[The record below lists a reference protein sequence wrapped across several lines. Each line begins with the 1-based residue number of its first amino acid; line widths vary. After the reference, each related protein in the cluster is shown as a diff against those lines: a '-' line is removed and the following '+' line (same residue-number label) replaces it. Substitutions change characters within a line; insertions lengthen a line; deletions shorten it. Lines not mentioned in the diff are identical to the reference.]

1 MHFQL
6 RYQKSFALLLCCLF
20 CSTNIVLAQNK
31 QAAESYEAGLRALG
45 SSDTQ
50 KAIQLFKL
58 AASKDSQY
66 LDPTIALF
74 QVYQDQKN
82 FQSAID
88 CFNEIKKRDSAAS
101 MPFLVKQGIA
111 LASLGRYDAANKL
124 LAPYF
129 SSNSLPSYL
138 KEKANALYAI
148 CQFAIQQ
155 KNAPEISINNMGD
168 SINSPAS
175 EYFPTVSIQD
185 SLFLF
190 MRRKNLSREDFY
202 ASNMGVHGFS
212 AAIPLSDTLNF
223 AAKKGSM
230 SLSADLQTLYYAAD
244 YAEQGY
250 GRYDIYKVQRSA
262 WGWSKPKNL
271 GQRINSDF
279 WDSAPSIAPDGNAI
293 YFASNRPDGLGG
305 IDIYVSYKNEK
316 GFWEEAMNLGPSIN
330 TKGDDQTPFIHADN
344 QSLYFSSNGRPG
356 FGGSDIYVA
365 RKKIDGN
372 WTTPINL
379 GYPINTYD
387 NEGSIAVAS
396 NGANAYIASDRADSR
411 GELDI
416 YKITLAEN
424 TRAYKT
430 WYIKGQIIDAKT
442 KKTLAADLQI
452 VDPKSGYPIMEMQI
466 DSMGQFLLALPYF
479 DSLGLKINS
488 PDHDYLSSILP
499 IESLRNMAGKT
510 FDFALTPIEKI
521 FTKTF
526 NQVYFESN
534 AAILQAISS
543 VELDALVSYLKNTLN
558 AQILI
563 EGHTD
568 NTGTSAQNNLLSL
581 QRANAIGDYLQQ
593 KGIVTNRIQR
603 KGLGSTM
610 PIADNKTAEGRA
622 KNRRTNFTIILK

>member
-1 MHFQL
+1 MGQ
-6 RYQKSFALLLCCLF
+6 S
-20 CSTNIVLAQNK
+20 K
-31 QAAESYEAGLRALG
+31 QAAQIYEAGLSALNKN
-45 SSDTQ
+45 DVQ

-66 LDPTIALF
+66 VDPTIALF
-74 QVYQDQKN
+74 QVYHDQKDFEKAIEYY
-82 FQSAID
+82 FQ
-88 CFNEIKKRDSAAS
+88 IKKIDSAAAL
-101 MPFLVKQGIA
+101 PFLVKQGIS
-111 LASLGRYDAANKL
+111 LASLGRYNAAYKL
-124 LAPYF
+124 IEPYI
-129 SSNSLPSYL
+129 SNNSMPTYL
-138 KEKANALYAI
+138 KDKATALFAV
-148 CQFAIQQ
+148 CQFAISQ
-155 KNAPEISINNMGD
+155 KTAPEISIHNMGD

-190 MRRKNLSREDFY
+190 MRRLNLSREDFY
-202 ASNMGVHGFS
+202 TSSIGSNGFS
-212 AAIPLSDTLNF
+212 AATPLSDTLNF

-250 GRYDIYKVQRSA
+250 GRYDIYKVQRSP

-271 GQRINSDF
+271 GQNINSDY
-279 WDSAPSIAPDGNAI
+279 WESAPSVAPDGNSI
-293 YFASNRPDGLGG
+293 YFASNRPDGFGG
-305 IDIYVSYKNEK
+305 IDIYVAYKNEK
-316 GFWEEAMNLGPSIN
+316 GFWEEAINLGPSIN

-344 QSLYFSSNGRPG
+344 QSLYFSSNGRAG
-356 FGGSDIYVA
+356 FGGSDIYVS

-396 NGANAYIASDRADSR
+396 NGATAYIASDRADSR

-424 TRAYKT
+424 TRAFKT
-430 WYIKGQIIDAKT
+430 WFIKGQIVDAIT
-442 KKTLAADLQI
+442 KKTIAAELQI
-452 VDPKSGYPIMEMQI
+452 VDPASGYPMMEMQI

-488 PDHDYLSSILP
+488 PGHDYLSSILP
-499 IESLRNMAGKT
+499 IDSVKWMAGKT
-510 FDFALTPIEKI
+510 FDFALTPIEKL

-526 NQVYFESN
+526 NQVYFETN

-568 NTGTSAQNNLLSL
+568 NTGTTAQNNLLSL

-593 KGIVTNRIQR
+593 KGIADNRIQR
-603 KGLGSTM
+603 KGLGATM
-610 PIADNKTAEGRA
+610 PIADNNTAEGRA
-622 KNRRTNFTIILK
+622 KNRRTNFTITLK

>member
-1 MHFQL
+1 M
-6 RYQKSFALLLCCLF
+6 
-20 CSTNIVLAQNK
+20 CSTNLVLGQSK
-31 QAAESYEAGLRALG
+31 QALQNYEAGLSALNNN
-45 SSDTQ
+45 DAQ

-66 LDPTIALF
+66 VDPAIALF
-74 QVYQDQKN
+74 QVYQDLKN

-88 CFNEIKKRDSAAS
+88 YFNEIKKRDSAAS
-101 MPFLVKQGIA
+101 IPFLVKQGVA
-111 LASLGRYDAANKL
+111 LASLGRYNAAYHL
-124 LAPYF
+124 LTPYF
-129 SSNSLPSYL
+129 QNNSLPNYL

-148 CQFAIQQ
+148 CQFAVSQ
-155 KNAPEISINNMGD
+155 KNAPEISIQNMGD

-190 MRRKNLSREDFY
+190 MRRMNLSREDFY
-202 ASNMGVHGFS
+202 TSSMGSDGFS
-212 AAIPLSDTLNF
+212 AAMPLSDTLNF

-250 GRYDIYKVQRSA
+250 GRYDIYKVQRSP

-279 WDSAPSIAPDGNAI
+279 WDSAPSIAPDGNSI
-293 YFASNRPDGLGG
+293 YFASNRPEGYGG
-305 IDIYVSYKNEK
+305 IDIYVAYKNEK
-316 GFWEEAMNLGPSIN
+316 GYWEEAINLGPTIN

-344 QSLYFSSNGRPG
+344 QSLYFSSNGRLG
-356 FGGSDIYVA
+356 FGGSDIYVS
-365 RKKIDGN
+365 RKKIDGS
-372 WTTPINL
+372 WTTPVNL

-396 NGANAYIASDRADSR
+396 NGATAYIASDRSDSR

-430 WYIKGQIIDAKT
+430 WYIKGQIIDAAT
-442 KKTLAADLQI
+442 KKTIPAELQI
-452 VDPKSGYPIMEMQI
+452 VDPASGYPMMEMQI

-488 PDHDYLSSILP
+488 PGHDYLSSILP
-499 IESLRNMAGKT
+499 IDSVKSMAGKT
-510 FDFALTPIEKI
+510 FDFALMPIEKI

-526 NQVYFESN
+526 NQVYFETN
-534 AAILQAISS
+534 AAVLQAISNN
-543 VELDALVSYLKNTLN
+543 ELDALVRYLKTTLN

-568 NTGTSAQNNLLSL
+568 NTGTTAQNNLLSL
-581 QRANAIGDYLQQ
+581 QRANAIGDYLVQ
-593 KGIVTNRIQR
+593 KGIAANRIQR
-603 KGLGSTM
+603 KGLGSSM
-610 PIADNKTAEGRA
+610 PIADNKTAAGRA
-622 KNRRTNFTIILK
+622 KNRRTSFTITLK

>member
-6 RYQKSFALLLCCLF
+6 RYQKGFILLFSCILCC
-20 CSTNIVLAQNK
+20 TNILLGQNK
-31 QAAESYEAGLRALG
+31 IAVQNYNAGINAL
-45 SSDTQ
+45 DNKDFQ
-50 KAIQLFKL
+50 KAIQLFTL
-58 AASKDSQY
+58 AASKDSLY
-66 LDPTIALF
+66 VDPAIALF
-74 QVYQDQKN
+74 QVYHEQKD
-82 FQSAID
+82 FEKAILY
-88 CFNEIKKRDSAAS
+88 FNQIKKIDTAACI
-101 MPFLVKQGIA
+101 PFLVKQGIA
-111 LASLGRYDAANKL
+111 LASLGQYNTAYNL
-124 LAPYF
+124 LEPYF
-129 SSNSLPSYL
+129 RNNSLPNYL
-138 KEKANALYAI
+138 KDKANALYGV
-148 CQFAIQQ
+148 CQFAINQ
-155 KNAPEISINNMGD
+155 NIAPEISIQNMGD

-190 MRRKNLSREDFY
+190 MRRQNLSREDFY
-202 ASNMGVHGFS
+202 VSNMGTNGFS

-250 GRYDIYKVQRSA
+250 GRYDIYKVQRSP

-271 GQRINSDF
+271 GQNINSDY
-279 WDSAPSIAPDGNAI
+279 WESAPSIAPDGNSI
-293 YFASNRPDGLGG
+293 YFASNRPNGIGG

-316 GFWEEAMNLGPSIN
+316 GFWEEAVNLGPSIN

-344 QSLYFSSNGRPG
+344 QSLYFSSNGRAG
-356 FGGSDIYVA
+356 FGGSDIYVS

-396 NGANAYIASDRADSR
+396 NGSTAYIASDRADSR

-416 YKITLAEN
+416 YKINLAEN
-424 TRAYKT
+424 TRAFKT

-442 KKTLAADLQI
+442 KKTIAGELQI
-452 VDPKSGYPIMEMQI
+452 VDPASGYPMMEIQI
-466 DSMGQFLLALPYF
+466 DSTGQFLLALPYF

-488 PDHDYLSSILP
+488 PGHDYLSSILP
-499 IESLRNMAGKT
+499 IESLKNMAGKT
-510 FDFALTPIEKI
+510 FDFALTPIEKE

-526 NQVYFESN
+526 NQVYFASN
-534 AAILQAISS
+534 SAILQNISNI
-543 VELDALVSYLKNTLN
+543 ELDALVNYLKSTLN
-558 AQILI
+558 AHILI

-568 NTGTSAQNNLLSL
+568 NMGTDARNKLLSFE
-581 QRANAIGDYLQQ
+581 RANAIGNYLQQ
-593 KGIVTNRIQR
+593 KGIAANRIEL
-603 KGLGSTM
+603 KGLGASK
-610 PIADNKTAEGRA
+610 PIADNNTAAGRA
-622 KNRRTNFTIILK
+622 KNRRISFTITLK

>member
-1 MHFQL
+1 MYFLL
-6 RYQKSFALLLCCLF
+6 RYRIGFALILSCILCCANTLRGQ
-20 CSTNIVLAQNK
+20 SKQSIQN
-31 QAAESYEAGLRALG
+31 YEAGIRALENN
-45 SSDTQ
+45 DTQ
-50 KAIQLFKL
+50 KAIQLFTL
-58 AASKDSQY
+58 AASKDTLY
-66 LDPTIALF
+66 LDPAIALF
-74 QVYQDQKN
+74 QVYHDKKN
-82 FQSAID
+82 FQSAIHY
-88 CFNEIKKRDSAAS
+88 FNRIQKIDSAAAI
-101 MPFLVKQGIA
+101 PFIVKQGIA
-111 LASLGRYDAANKL
+111 FASLGQYNAASAL
-124 LAPYF
+124 LTPYI
-129 SSNSLPSYL
+129 SSNSLPTYL
-138 KEKANALYAI
+138 KEKASALFAV
-148 CQFAIQQ
+148 CQFANTQTLS
-155 KNAPEISINNMGD
+155 PEISIFNMGD

-190 MRRKNLSREDFY
+190 MRRQNLSREDFY
-202 ASNMGVHGFS
+202 TSSMGANGFT

-250 GRYDIYKVQRSA
+250 GRYDIYKVQRSP

-271 GQRINSDF
+271 GQRINSDY
-279 WDSAPSIAPDGNAI
+279 WDSAPSIAPDGNSI
-293 YFASNRPDGLGG
+293 YFASNRPDGYGG

-316 GFWEEAMNLGPSIN
+316 GYWEEAINLGPTIN

-356 FGGSDIYVA
+356 FGGSDIYVS

-396 NGANAYIASDRADSR
+396 NGSTAYIASDRADSR

-424 TRAYKT
+424 TRAHKT
-430 WYIKGQIIDAKT
+430 WYIKGQIVDAKT
-442 KKTLAADLQI
+442 NKKIPADLNI
-452 VDPKSGYPIMEMQI
+452 VDPASGYPIMEMKV

-488 PDHDYLSSILP
+488 LGHDYLSSILP
-499 IESLRNMAGKT
+499 IDSVKAMAGKT
-510 FDFALTPIEKI
+510 FNFALLPIEKV

-526 NQVYFESN
+526 NQVYFETNS
-534 AAILQAISS
+534 ATLQAISN
-543 VELDALVSYLKNTLN
+543 VELDALAGYLKTTLN

-568 NTGTSAQNNLLSL
+568 NTGIATQNNLLSL
-581 QRANAIGDYLQQ
+581 QRANAIANYLQQ
-593 KGIVTNRIQR
+593 KGIARNRIQC
-603 KGLGSTM
+603 KGFGATM
-610 PIADNKTAEGRA
+610 PIADNNTAAGRA
-622 KNRRTNFTIILK
+622 KNRRTSFTITLQ

>member
-6 RYQKSFALLLCCLF
+6 RYRKGLALLLSCMLCCV
-20 CSTNIVLAQNK
+20 NIVLAQNK
-31 QAAESYEAGLRALG
+31 QAAETYEAGLSALNKN
-45 SSDTQ
+45 DVQ

-66 LDPTIALF
+66 VDPAIALF

-88 CFNEIKKRDSAAS
+88 YFNEIKKRDSAAS
-101 MPFLVKQGIA
+101 MPFLVKQGVA

-124 LAPYF
+124 LAPYI
-129 SSNSLPSYL
+129 SNNSLPNYL
-138 KEKANALYAI
+138 KEKVNALYAI
-148 CQFAIQQ
+148 CEFAISQ
-155 KNAPEISINNMGD
+155 KTAPEISIQNMGD

-190 MRRKNLSREDFY
+190 MRRLNLSREDFY
-202 ASNMGVHGFS
+202 ASNMGADGFS

-279 WDSAPSIAPDGNAI
+279 WDSAPSIAPDGNSI
-293 YFASNRPDGLGG
+293 YFASNRPEGYGG
-305 IDIYVSYKNEK
+305 IDIYVSFKNEK
-316 GFWEEAMNLGPSIN
+316 GYWEEAINLGPSIN

-344 QSLYFSSNGRPG
+344 QSLYFSSNGRLG
-356 FGGSDIYVA
+356 FGGSDIYVS
-365 RKKIDGN
+365 RKKIDGS
-372 WTTPINL
+372 WTTPVNL

-396 NGANAYIASDRADSR
+396 NGATAYIASDRSDSR

-416 YKITLAEN
+416 YKIILAEN

-430 WYIKGQIIDAKT
+430 WFIKGQIVDAKT
-442 KKTLAADLQI
+442 KKSIAAELQI
-452 VDPKSGYPIMEMQI
+452 VDPASGYPMMEVQI

-488 PDHDYLSSILP
+488 PGHDYLSSILP
-499 IESLRNMAGKT
+499 IDSVKAMAGKT
-510 FDFALTPIEKI
+510 FDFALMPIEKI

-526 NQVYFESN
+526 NQVYFETN
-534 AAILQAISS
+534 AAVLQAISS
-543 VELDALVSYLKNTLN
+543 VELDALVRYLKTTPI
-558 AQILI
+558 AHIQI

-568 NTGTSAQNNLLSL
+568 NTGTIAQNNLLSL
-581 QRANAIGDYLQQ
+581 QRANAIGDYLVQ
-593 KGIVTNRIQR
+593 KGIAANRIQR
-603 KGLGSTM
+603 KGLGSSM
-610 PIADNKTAEGRA
+610 PIADNKTAAGRA
-622 KNRRTNFTIILK
+622 KNRRTSFTITLK

>member
-6 RYQKSFALLLCCLF
+6 RYQKGFILLFSCILCC
-20 CSTNIVLAQNK
+20 TNILLGQNK
-31 QAAESYEAGLRALG
+31 IAVQNYNAGINAL
-45 SSDTQ
+45 DNKDFQ
-50 KAIQLFKL
+50 KAIQLFTL
-58 AASKDSQY
+58 AASKDSLY
-66 LDPTIALF
+66 VDPAIALF
-74 QVYQDQKN
+74 QVYHEQKD
-82 FQSAID
+82 FEKAILY
-88 CFNEIKKRDSAAS
+88 FNQIKKIDTAACI
-101 MPFLVKQGIA
+101 PFLVKQGIA
-111 LASLGRYDAANKL
+111 LASLGQYNTAYNL
-124 LAPYF
+124 LEPYF
-129 SSNSLPSYL
+129 RNNSLPNYL
-138 KEKANALYAI
+138 KDKANALYGV
-148 CQFAIQQ
+148 CQFAINQ
-155 KNAPEISINNMGD
+155 NIAPEISIQNMGD

-190 MRRKNLSREDFY
+190 MRRQNLSREDFY
-202 ASNMGVHGFS
+202 VSNMGTNGFS

-250 GRYDIYKVQRSA
+250 GRYDIYKVQRSP

-271 GQRINSDF
+271 GQNINSDY
-279 WDSAPSIAPDGNAI
+279 WESAPSIAPDGNSI
-293 YFASNRPDGLGG
+293 YFASNRPNGIGG

-316 GFWEEAMNLGPSIN
+316 GFWEEAVNLGPSIN

-344 QSLYFSSNGRPG
+344 QSLYFSSNGRAG
-356 FGGSDIYVA
+356 FGGSDIYVS

-396 NGANAYIASDRADSR
+396 NGSTAYIASDRADSR

-416 YKITLAEN
+416 YKINLAEN
-424 TRAYKT
+424 TRAFKT

-442 KKTLAADLQI
+442 KKTIAGELQI
-452 VDPKSGYPIMEMQI
+452 VDPASGYPMMEIQI
-466 DSMGQFLLALPYF
+466 DSTGQFLLALPYF

-488 PDHDYLSSILP
+488 PGHDYLSSILP
-499 IESLRNMAGKT
+499 IESLKNMAGKT
-510 FDFALTPIEKI
+510 FDFALTPIEKE

-526 NQVYFESN
+526 NQVYFASN
-534 AAILQAISS
+534 SAILQNISNI
-543 VELDALVSYLKNTLN
+543 ELDALVNYLKSTLN
-558 AQILI
+558 AHILI

-568 NTGTSAQNNLLSL
+568 NLGTDARNKLLSFE
-581 QRANAIGDYLQQ
+581 RANAIGNYLQQ
-593 KGIVTNRIQR
+593 KGIAANRIEL
-603 KGLGSTM
+603 KGLGASK
-610 PIADNKTAEGRA
+610 PIADNNTAAGRA
-622 KNRRTNFTIILK
+622 KNRRISFTITLK

>member
-82 FQSAID
+82 FQSVID

-138 KEKANALYAI
+138 KEKANALYAV

-185 SLFLF
+185 SSFLF

-279 WDSAPSIAPDGNAI
+279 WDSAPSIAPDGNSI
-293 YFASNRPDGLGG
+293 YFASNRPDGYGG

-316 GFWEEAMNLGPSIN
+316 GFWEEAINLGPSIN

-344 QSLYFSSNGRPG
+344 QSLYFSSNGRLG
-356 FGGSDIYVA
+356 FGGSDIYLA
-365 RKKIDGN
+365 RKKIDGS
-372 WTTPINL
+372 WTTPVNL

-424 TRAYKT
+424 TRAFKT
-430 WYIKGQIIDAKT
+430 WYIKGRIIDAKT
-442 KKTLAADLQI
+442 KKSIAAELQI
-452 VDPKSGYPIMEMQI
+452 VDPASGYPMMEMQI

-499 IESLRNMAGKT
+499 IDSVKWMAGKT
-510 FDFALTPIEKI
+510 FDFALTPIEKL

-526 NQVYFESN
+526 NQVYFETN

-568 NTGTSAQNNLLSL
+568 NTGTTAQNNLLSL

-593 KGIVTNRIQR
+593 KGIADNRIQR
-603 KGLGSTM
+603 KGLGATM
-610 PIADNKTAEGRA
+610 PIADNNTAEGRA
-622 KNRRTNFTIILK
+622 KNRRTNFTITLK

>member
-1 MHFQL
+1 MG
-6 RYQKSFALLLCCLF
+6 
-20 CSTNIVLAQNK
+20 QNK
-31 QAAESYEAGLRALG
+31 QAAESYAAGLSALDKN
-45 SSDTQ
+45 DTK
-50 KAIQLFKL
+50 KAIQFFTL

-66 LDPTIALF
+66 VDPTIALF
-74 QVYQDQKN
+74 QLYHDQKDFEKAIEYY
-82 FQSAID
+82 FQ
-88 CFNEIKKRDSAAS
+88 IKKIDSAAAL
-101 MPFLVKQGIA
+101 PFLVKQGIS
-111 LASLGRYDAANKL
+111 LASLGRYNAACKL
-124 LAPYF
+124 IEPYI
-129 SSNSLPSYL
+129 SNNSMPTYL
-138 KEKANALYAI
+138 KDKATALFAV
-148 CQFAIQQ
+148 CQFAILE
-155 KNAPEISINNMGD
+155 KIAPEISIHNMGD

-190 MRRKNLSREDFY
+190 MRRLNLSREDFY
-202 ASNMGVHGFS
+202 TSSMGVHGFS
-212 AAIPLSDTLNF
+212 AATPLSDTLNF

-250 GRYDIYKVQRSA
+250 GRYDIYKVQRSP

-271 GQRINSDF
+271 GQNINSDY
-279 WDSAPSIAPDGNAI
+279 WESAPSVAPDGNSI
-293 YFASNRPDGLGG
+293 YFASNRPDGFGG
-305 IDIYVSYKNEK
+305 IDIYVAYKNEK
-316 GFWEEAMNLGPSIN
+316 GFWEEAINLGPSIN

-344 QSLYFSSNGRPG
+344 QSLYFSSNGRAG
-356 FGGSDIYVA
+356 FGGSDIYVS

-396 NGANAYIASDRADSR
+396 NGATAYIASDRADSR

-424 TRAYKT
+424 TRAFKT
-430 WYIKGQIIDAKT
+430 WFIKGQIVDAIT
-442 KKTLAADLQI
+442 KKTIAAELQI
-452 VDPKSGYPIMEMQI
+452 VDPASGYPMMEMQI

-488 PDHDYLSSILP
+488 PGHDYLSSILP
-499 IESLRNMAGKT
+499 IDSVKWMAGKT
-510 FDFALTPIEKI
+510 FDFALTPIEKL

-526 NQVYFESN
+526 NQVYFETN

-568 NTGTSAQNNLLSL
+568 NTGTTAQNNLLSL

-593 KGIVTNRIQR
+593 KGIADNRIQR
-603 KGLGSTM
+603 MGLGATM
-610 PIADNKTAEGRA
+610 PIADNKTAADRA
-622 KNRRTNFTIILK
+622 KNRRTSFTITLK